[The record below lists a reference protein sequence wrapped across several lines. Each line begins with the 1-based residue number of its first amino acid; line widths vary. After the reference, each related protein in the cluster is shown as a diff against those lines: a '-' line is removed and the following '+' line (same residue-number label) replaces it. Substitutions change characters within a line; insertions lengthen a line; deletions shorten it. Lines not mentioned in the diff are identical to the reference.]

1 MLVCAIMQNVIS
13 RRKNMRFCMVGI
25 FCMFCFGAFAEP
37 SVPTK
42 SYVNNANNLTTGT
55 VNIERLPVGEGA
67 DKVAA
72 GNDKRFDSVPLS
84 KPSEATVGEGRAL
97 IWIE

>member
-1 MLVCAIMQNVIS
+1 MLVCAIMQDVIS

-42 SYVNNANNLTTGT
+42 SYVNNASNLTTGT

-72 GNDKRFDSVPLS
+72 GNDKRFDSIPLNR
-84 KPSEATVGEGRAL
+84 PSEATVSEGRAL